1 MKVLFLGTPD
11 FAIPSLRA
19 IQASSHEI
27 VAVVTQPDKE
37 GNRRVLTPPPVKV
50 EAENLG
56 LPVYQFQS
64 LRKQGV
70 DLVRSLA
77 PDVLVTA
84 AFGQILSREVLSVPR
99 IGTVNVHASLL
110 PEFRGACPI
119 QWSLIRGR
127 TETGVTTMM
136 TDEGIDTG
144 DILLQRKLPIEDGDN
159 AGTLTEK
166 LAQMGA
172 ELLMETLR
180 LLSEGKCPRQKQD
193 ESRMSYEPKIDKA
206 MARIDFS
213 LSAEE
218 IRNRMR
224 AFDPWPGAYCEIGGQ
239 TYKLWSAHA
248 AAEQSGQEPGTVLC
262 ADGKRGLLIAAG
274 QVILQVDEI
283 QAPGGKRM
291 ACADYL
297 RGHQLPAMKADG
309 SEKGNA

>member
-1 MKVLFLGTPD
+1 MRIVFMGTPD
-11 FAIPSLRA
+11 YALPSLCA
-19 IQASSHEI
+19 LLGSEHE
-27 VAVVTQPDKE
+27 VAGVFTQPDKPSGR
-37 GNRRVLTPPPVKV
+37 GNHVNQSPVKKKAL
-50 EAENLG
+50 EAG
-56 LPVYQFQS
+56 IPVYQPRRIRVDGLEA
-64 LRKQGV
+64 LRELKP
-70 DLVRSLA
+70 DLC
-77 PDVLVTA
+77 VTA

-274 QVILQVDEI
+274 QGILHVDEM

-309 SEKGNA
+309 E